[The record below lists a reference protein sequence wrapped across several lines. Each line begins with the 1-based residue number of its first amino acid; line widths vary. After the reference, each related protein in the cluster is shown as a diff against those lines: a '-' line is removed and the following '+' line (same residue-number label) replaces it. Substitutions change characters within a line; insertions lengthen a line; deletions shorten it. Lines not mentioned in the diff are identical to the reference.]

1 MCVRL
6 EKDMT
11 FTKCFCLSAEE
22 MPALTESFREKECGF
37 NFIFTERRTLMHSWI
52 VFVLFSINLFIA
64 GLRET

>member
-1 MCVRL
+1 
-6 EKDMT
+6 MT

-22 MPALTESFREKECGF
+22 MSALTESFKEKECVF
-37 NFIFTERRTLMHSWI
+37 NFIFTERRTLMQSWI